1 MYGTIG
7 RAQRLQ
13 ELVEREWGA
22 ARGGG
27 QPVPDTRVALVR
39 GAPAGAAPRVAH
51 EAAAA
56 DVRGGRGRDILTN
69 LRLPAALH
77 KALRQKRSQQ
87 DVNNRTVMVGTTA
100 EWSQ

>member
-22 ARGGG
+22 ACGGG
-27 QPVPDTRVALVR
+27 QPVSDTRVALVR

-51 EAAAA
+51 GATAA

-69 LRLPAALH
+69 HRLPAALH
-77 KALRQKRSQQ
+77 KALVRIPYSHPQKVSR
-87 DVNNRTVMVGTTA
+87 GPIGHPP
-100 EWSQ
+100 